1 MVIGAI
7 LMAIPVKKYAFFAF
21 VLGAVLPASLPSSF
35 ANQATDANAVQ
46 ALSDMLGRTEWR
58 QGFDQAS
65 RAVPAP
71 VKSSS
76 PILGA
81 ATVEA
86 LELAVQRYTTYALE
100 GGWKPIPNNGTL
112 RLGVSHPNVAL
123 LRERLIKTGDM
134 PADAPITNVFDSF
147 VEAGVKRFQSRNGII
162 TDGVAGKFT
171 LAAMNVPAEV
181 RVAQLRLNQ
190 ERIREASAKLP
201 NRYVMVNIPGAEIE
215 AVRGGLVETRF
226 NAIVGKIDRQTP
238 LLESKIHE
246 LNFNPYWTVP
256 KSIIRKDLIPIMQKE
271 PDYLTRYKIRIFDNK
286 GSEIAPQTVDW
297 KTDEAVNYTLRQD
310 PGSINSM
317 GSVKINF
324 YNKHAVYLHDTPKK
338 SLFGTNQRFHSSG
351 CVRVQNVR
359 EMLVWLLSEEP
370 DWSRGRVDSVFRTG
384 ERLDVRLKNPVPL
397 LTVYFTAW
405 VSEGGAVH
413 FREDVYNR
421 DGLGTSL

>member
-1 MVIGAI
+1 MRIMMNKILQTAAFGLVILSATS
-7 LMAIPVKKYAFFAF
+7 PFFTA
-21 VLGAVLPASLPSSF
+21 AAQNPEPNS
-35 ANQATDANAVQ
+35 VQ

-58 QGFDQAS
+58 QGFDQS
-65 RAVPAP
+65 SKAVPQQ
-71 VKSSS
+71 VKAES
-76 PILGA
+76 PILGQ
-81 ATVEA
+81 ATVENM
-86 LELAVQRYTTYALE
+86 ELAIQRYTTYTLK
-100 GGWKPIPNNGTL
+100 GGWKPIPETNTL
-112 RLGVSHPNVAL
+112 RLGVTHPNVAI
-123 LRERLIKTGDM
+123 LRERLMITGDM
-134 PADAPITNVFDSF
+134 PSTVPVTNVFDSF
-147 VEAGVKRFQSRNGII
+147 VEAGVKRFQSRHGII
-162 TDGVAGKFT
+162 ADGIAGKIT
-171 LAAMNVPAEV
+171 LSAMNVPAEV

-190 ERIREASAKLP
+190 QRIQEESIKLP

-215 AVRGGLVETRF
+215 AVRDGRVETRF
-226 NAIVGKIDRQTP
+226 NAVVGKIDRQTP
-238 LLESKIHE
+238 ILQSRIHE

-271 PDYLTRYKIRIFDNK
+271 PDYLSRYKIRIFDPK
-286 GSEIAPQTVDW
+286 GNEIDPQAVNW
-297 KTDEAVNYTLRQD
+297 QTDEAVQYTLRQD

-359 EMLVWLLSEEP
+359 ELLVWLLSTED
-370 DWSRGRVDSVFRTG
+370 DWSRGKVDAVFRSG

-397 LTVYFTAW
+397 YTVYFTAW
-405 VSEGGAVH
+405 VSEDGAVH